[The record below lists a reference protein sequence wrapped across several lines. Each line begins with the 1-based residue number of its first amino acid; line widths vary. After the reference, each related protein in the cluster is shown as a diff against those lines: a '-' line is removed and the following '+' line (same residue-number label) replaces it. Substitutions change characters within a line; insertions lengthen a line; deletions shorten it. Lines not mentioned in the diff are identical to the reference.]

1 MTVSNK
7 LFPVNVESRGARKLD
22 CANEEII
29 IAQQV
34 ASEVV
39 GKNWLVNWKFWAF
52 QGSQSLFLIFTKAVL
67 WPELYSGHALFQTYR
82 DL

>member
-7 LFPVNVESRGARKLD
+7 LFPVNVESRGARNLD
-22 CANEEII
+22 CVNEEIT

-39 GKNWLVNWKFWAF
+39 GKN
-52 QGSQSLFLIFTKAVL
+52 
-67 WPELYSGHALFQTYR
+67 
-82 DL
+82 

>member
-22 CANEEII
+22 CANEEIT

-39 GKNWLVNWKFWAF
+39 GKN
-52 QGSQSLFLIFTKAVL
+52 
-67 WPELYSGHALFQTYR
+67 
-82 DL
+82 